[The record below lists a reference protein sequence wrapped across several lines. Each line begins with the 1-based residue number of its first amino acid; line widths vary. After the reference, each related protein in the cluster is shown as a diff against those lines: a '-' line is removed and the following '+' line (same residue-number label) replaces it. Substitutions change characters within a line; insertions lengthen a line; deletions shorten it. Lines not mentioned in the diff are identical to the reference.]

1 MTLNLWIPFWIGVVA
16 FFIAL
21 GVVTVLPETRRQPE
35 RPHSGYSSLRNVEV
49 DHLDEEEQ
57 LIRSTRSSHSSSSNK
72 NYTFQTVLHASVTRL
87 KNEYRDF
94 GHLVTSSRNVGLC
107 LVVFLVTTL
116 AKSNLN
122 VLLQYVSKRYDWT
135 IAQAAYLFTLKA
147 GVNVILY
154 TVILPQ
160 CLKHLTSRAEYTKVA
175 ANLWGAK
182 VSLFLLCIGVTAIA
196 LSAKIWML
204 FISKY
209 TLLFFFHDLVMCN
222 ILYLIN

>member
-204 FISKY
+204 FISEY
-209 TLLFFFHDLVMCN
+209 TLLFFFT
-222 ILYLIN
+222 ILSCVTFHI